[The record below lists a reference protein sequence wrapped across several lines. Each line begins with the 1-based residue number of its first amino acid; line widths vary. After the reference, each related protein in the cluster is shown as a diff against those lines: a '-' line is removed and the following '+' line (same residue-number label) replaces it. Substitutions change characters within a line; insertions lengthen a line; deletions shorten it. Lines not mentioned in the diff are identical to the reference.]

1 MKKNTKAKNAIN
13 RRESIALLATGLFS
27 LHDLNNFNYNAVST
41 TEKSLAKMNSTVKNN
56 GVSMKTIGVI
66 GGMGPQATLD
76 LEMRIHKVAQQVLPP
91 IQNSGYP
98 PMIVEYYRHP
108 PILLN
113 ENGQPVFPLQIDP
126 RLLAVAKN
134 LGKMADFLVLP
145 TNGVHRF
152 QNEIENASG
161 RKLLS
166 IIDVTMEE
174 VKKRKWKKVGVLGLM
189 TLEIFTRRLTELGI
203 ASETVSD
210 ELQKKMDKTIFR
222 VMEGRDDENDRL
234 IMLEAVSEVRNKKVD
249 GIIPGCTE
257 IPLLLG
263 KDIDATDLVNPAQ
276 LLAEAAV
283 QYALS

>member
-1 MKKNTKAKNAIN
+1 MKKNTTTGNTIN
-13 RRESIALLATGLFS
+13 RRETIALLASGLFS
-27 LHDLNNFNYNAVST
+27 LHGLNNFNYNAISSR
-41 TEKSLAKMNSTVKNN
+41 SLKKPKSTVKSN
-56 GVSMKTIGVI
+56 GSMKTIGII
-66 GGMGPQATLD
+66 GGMGPQATVD
-76 LEMRIHKVAQQVLPP
+76 LEMRIHKVAQQVLPSA
-91 IQNSGYP
+91 QNGGYP

-108 PILLN
+108 PIMMS

-134 LGKMADFLVLP
+134 LGATADFLVLP

-166 IIDVTMEE
+166 MIDVTMDE

-189 TLEIFTRRLTELGI
+189 TLEIYTRRLAEMGI
-203 ASETVSD
+203 AFEAVNS
-210 ELQKKMDKTIFR
+210 ELQKKIDKTIFR
-222 VMEGRDDENDRL
+222 VMEGQDDETDQA
-234 IMLEAVSEVRNKKVD
+234 IMREAVSELRNKKVD

-263 KDIDATDLVNPAQ
+263 KEMEAADLINPAQ

-283 QYALS
+283 KYALS

>member
-1 MKKNTKAKNAIN
+1 MKKNTTTGNTIN
-13 RRESIALLATGLFS
+13 RRETIALLASGLFS
-27 LHDLNNFNYNAVST
+27 LHDLNNFNYNAISSR
-41 TEKSLAKMNSTVKNN
+41 SLKKPKSTVKSN
-56 GVSMKTIGVI
+56 GSMKTIGII
-66 GGMGPQATLD
+66 GGMGPQATVD

-91 IQNSGYP
+91 AQNGGYP

-108 PILLN
+108 PIMMS

-134 LGKMADFLVLP
+134 LGATADFLVLP

-166 IIDVTMEE
+166 MIEVTIDE

-189 TLEIFTRRLTELGI
+189 TLEIYTRRLAEMGI
-203 ASETVSD
+203 AFEAVNS
-210 ELQKKMDKTIFR
+210 ELQKKIDKTIFR
-222 VMEGRDDENDRL
+222 VMEGRDDENDRA
-234 IMLEAVSEVRNKKVD
+234 IILEAIHELRNKKVD

-263 KDIDATDLVNPAQ
+263 KDMDATDLVNPAQ

-283 QYALS
+283 EYTLS